1 MITRR
6 DCEELCVH
14 DRGGVRWGGGAAQGK
29 GQGYSLTSHRL
40 TGRREGACVG
50 DAELARRFS
59 SFHPQRQPAACIAA
73 VATWPAAQA
82 ESDKVHAVRLMSLLQ
97 LGCLGNGRKARETR
111 GDNYLGKTISKS
123 CVFIPSNRIAPSTQ
137 HIIQKVNF

>member
-1 MITRR
+1 MRS
-6 DCEELCVH
+6 EV
-14 DRGGVRWGGGAAQGK
+14 RGKKWKIGGK
-29 GQGYSLTSHRL
+29 NPVWIS
-40 TGRREGACVG
+40 
-50 DAELARRFS
+50 
-59 SFHPQRQPAACIAA
+59 CIAA

-111 GDNYLGKTISKS
+111 SDNYLGKTISKS